1 MPDGGLSQRVTE
13 RMLKGLLRALAEQ
26 PAAGLQDN
34 CRAIEKETESL
45 ARAHEMFFATL
56 GSVTVPRE
64 AMIEEAPNGSLYQT
78 NHRSTGSSF
87 FVPRSSVA
95 LMGEEQW
102 EFARKSVLL
111 DELYRQAVD
120 NTPNVVAAYFNAD
133 EPADMN
139 RYYPFIERPW
149 EVYPT
154 DLDMKQFNFF
164 YEADAE
170 HNPGRKTVWT
180 GIYAD
185 PAGRGWMLSC
195 ISPVYRRDVLKGV
208 VGLDVTFG
216 EMMDSVVKL
225 SLPGGASSLLVAPG
239 GMILART
246 ERARLLLGLGELQ
259 PYEYTGPVASPET
272 DPEVLRLDSV
282 ADPALRGE
290 LLSFLASKDDLR
302 EIPSPEGPLL
312 VAQAEVPATGWKF
325 WLVVRRADLLE
336 EVDELAALESR
347 LQSELHARE
356 RELAYINGLYESA
369 AAHLHDIGN
378 AVTILQSSL
387 MDLKKLVKSSEQYP
401 EAFRL
406 IREGG
411 EKGKKTLEHFERVLT
426 TRNGPA
432 LKAIADSITRLKQRI
447 NDALSRDLAA
457 FNAVTKMQKDAKFQ
471 GQELRMSEEINLPQ
485 LLDEVCAGFAS
496 GPVAIERSSSGSVQ
510 VRSHRA
516 VLTSG
521 LDNVIRN
528 AVQASLPGVAVRVVC
543 EQMADGAIVTVI
555 DQGRGIT
562 ASDLKRVGEPGFT
575 TRPSGHGLG
584 LHYFRKHLE
593 LSGGKIEFFSAGRG
607 QGTRV
612 TITINHA

>member
-13 RMLKGLLRALAEQ
+13 QMLKGLLRALAEQ
-26 PAAGLQDN
+26 PARGLEEN
-34 CRAIEKETESL
+34 CRAIERQTASF

-56 GSVTVPRE
+56 GSATVPEE
-64 AMIEEAPNGSLYQT
+64 AAIEKAPNGSLYQT
-78 NHRSTGSSF
+78 NRRSAGSSF

-95 LMGEEQW
+95 QMGEEEW
-102 EFARKSVLL
+102 EFARKSVQL
-111 DELYRQAVD
+111 DERYRQAVE

-154 DLDMKQFNFF
+154 DLDMKDFNFF
-164 YEADAE
+164 FEADAE
-170 HNPGRKTVWT
+170 HNPERKTVWT

-195 ISPVYRRDVLKGV
+195 ISPVYCGDVLKGV

-216 EMMDSVVKL
+216 EMLDSIVKL

-239 GMILART
+239 GRILAHT
-246 ERARLLLGLGELQ
+246 DRARRLLGLEELE
-259 PYEYTGPVASPET
+259 PYTYRGPIALPET
-272 DPEVLRLDSV
+272 DPQVLRLDRV
-282 ADPALRGE
+282 ADLALREE
-290 LLSFLASKDDLR
+290 LFAFLDSDDNLR
-302 EIPSPEGPLL
+302 EIPSPEGRLL
-312 VAQAEVPATGWKF
+312 VAQAVVPTTGWRF
-325 WLVVRRADLLE
+325 WLVVRRADLLD
-336 EVDELAALESR
+336 EVDELAGRESR

-356 RELAYINGLYESA
+356 RELSYVAGLWESA

-378 AVTILQSSL
+378 AVTILESSL
-387 MDLKKLVKSSEQYP
+387 MDLNKLVKSSEQYP

-411 EKGKKTLEHFERVLT
+411 EKGAATLQRFEEVLT
-426 TRNGPA
+426 GKNVPA
-432 LKAIADSITRLKQRI
+432 LKAIAASITRLKQRI

-457 FNAVTKMQKDAKFQ
+457 FKAATKLQKAAKFEDD
-471 GQELRMSEEINLPQ
+471 GLRMSEDIDLPQ
-485 LLDEVCAGFAS
+485 LLGEVCAGFGKRHAAVEWS
-496 GPVAIERSSSGSVQ
+496 APGPVT

-516 VLTSG
+516 MLKSG
-521 LDNVIRN
+521 LDNIIRN
-528 AVQASLPGVAVRVVC
+528 AVQASSPGGVVRVAC
-543 EQMADGAIVTVI
+543 EQTAVGAIVTVT

-562 ASDLKRVGEPGFT
+562 AADLKRVSEPGFT
-575 TRPSGHGLG
+575 TKADGHGLG

-593 LSGGKIEFFSAGRG
+593 FSGGKLEFFSAGRG

-612 TITINHA
+612 TVAIIHA